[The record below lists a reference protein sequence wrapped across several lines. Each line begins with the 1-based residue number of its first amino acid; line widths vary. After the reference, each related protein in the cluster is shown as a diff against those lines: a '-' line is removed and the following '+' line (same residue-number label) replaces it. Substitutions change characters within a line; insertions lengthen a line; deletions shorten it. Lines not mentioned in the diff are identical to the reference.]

1 MSPCRLLDA
10 ASALFWRAVLQ
21 PWSSAVI
28 EPFNSWESTKLGV
41 RTDVFHV
48 TLSIVKTQSMQ
59 ITNSW
64 DDERERVSI
73 SGGRGTCYGICRYY
87 KN

>member
-1 MSPCRLLDA
+1 MSPKRLLDA

-21 PWSSAVI
+21 SWSSAVI
-28 EPFNSWESTKLGV
+28 ELFNSYESTKLGG

-59 ITNSW
+59 ITSSW
-64 DDERERVSI
+64 DDVRDRVSI
-73 SGGRGTCYGICRYY
+73 SGGRGTC
-87 KN
+87 